1 MATLGKRALFLKH
14 DKVHVNRDTF
24 QSHGLCDDHGC
35 QDGLGVPSYPDDVCC
50 GNPIPSLCPGPCT
63 CPFLDLYHDPC
74 DDPCPCLFLYPWI
87 LTTHRQADESRPIDK
102 EYRTTLV

>member
-24 QSHGLCDDHGC
+24 QNHGLCDDHGC
-35 QDGLGVPSYPDDVCC
+35 QDSLGVPSYPDDVCC
-50 GNPIPSLCPGPCT
+50 GYPVPSLCP
-63 CPFLDLYHDPC
+63 CPFLDLYLS